1 MLKTDLS
8 TTLNGQSV
16 INGTVAAYYS
26 ANIGTDNT
34 TTSTVTSSVSNKEL
48 YEANREE
55 VRQDFV
61 DFQEA
66 VYKVEDETMTTTT
79 STTSSTTTTS
89 TTTSQDDLDDNALPK
104 K

>member
-16 INGTVAAYYS
+16 VNGTIVAYYS
-26 ANIGTDNT
+26 ANISTDNT
-34 TTSTVTSSVSNKEL
+34 ATSTVTSSVSSKEL
-48 YEANREE
+48 YDANREE
-55 VRQDFV
+55 VRQDFL

-66 VYKVEDETMTTTT
+66 VYKVEDETTTTTT
-79 STTSSTTTTS
+79 STTSSTTTS
-89 TTTSQDDLDDNALPK
+89 TTTSQDDLADNALPK